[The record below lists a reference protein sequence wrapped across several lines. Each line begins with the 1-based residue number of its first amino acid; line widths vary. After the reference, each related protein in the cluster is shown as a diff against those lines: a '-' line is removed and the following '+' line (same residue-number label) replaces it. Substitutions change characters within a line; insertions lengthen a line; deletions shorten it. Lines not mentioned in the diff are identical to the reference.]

1 MGAMIAVPRNFT
13 QLALRRIHERPDATA
28 YQFVRAGHDDRLEA
42 DSLSYGEVG
51 ARSLRLA
58 AWLQARGCHGQ
69 RVLILHTDGA
79 QFVTSFLG
87 CLFAGA
93 VAVPAPPPG
102 GARQNVER
110 VANIIKDAAVSYLM
124 TDSAN
129 ASAVS
134 QLLASIGHP
143 EVVCLAT
150 DRAVAGA
157 AGTQEA
163 GGGEPQWHE
172 PGLFPD
178 DVAYLQY
185 TSGSVSDP
193 KGVMVTH
200 RNLLANQ
207 EAIQQ
212 GMRTTADSVVG
223 GWLPFH
229 HDMGLAGHLLH
240 PLWLGSRGVLLPP
253 ISFVKRPV
261 NWLRMIDTYGITTGG
276 GPNLGYDLCLRRVTD
291 EQSAGLD
298 LSRWTTAVNGAE
310 PVRAETMDAFAERFA
325 STGFR
330 REAFYPCYG
339 LAEATLLVSG
349 GSPGAP
355 ALERTVDSADL
366 EHHTVRAARPGRSS
380 RTLVSSGIP
389 RGCEVRIVDPESHA
403 PLPDR
408 RVGEI
413 WVRGESVAHGYW
425 NRPLDNAHAFRAT
438 LADGTDGFLRT
449 GDLGVREGGELFV
462 TGRLKDI
469 MIVSGRNLY
478 PQDIERSVQ
487 QVSALFGSSAAF
499 SVESERDHVVVVQE
513 VRTSRSYDTRLASL
527 AADVQQRVASEF
539 EVAAEN
545 VLLVRPGTVRRTTSG
560 KLQRRAMRQMFL
572 EGQIHPLHEVVAPEV
587 RKLVEAAAD
596 ARADSRRGAGE
607 RG

>member
-1 MGAMIAVPRNFT
+1 MAVPRNFSE
-13 QLALRRIHERPDATA
+13 LALRRIHERPEATA
-28 YQFVRAGHDDRLEA
+28 YQFVRAGRDDGLEA
-42 DSLSYGEVG
+42 DSLSYGDLG
-51 ARSLRLA
+51 TRSLHLA
-58 AWLQARGCHGQ
+58 AWLQERGCHGQ

-87 CLFAGA
+87 CLLAGA
-93 VAVPAPPPG
+93 VAVPAPPPS

-134 QLLASIGHP
+134 QLLATIGHS

-150 DRAVAGA
+150 DRATSTNSAPA
-157 AGTQEA
+157 PE
-163 GGGEPQWHE
+163 WHE

-200 RNLLANQ
+200 RNMLANQ
-207 EAIQQ
+207 EAIRQ

-240 PLWLGSRGVLLPP
+240 PLWLGGRGVLMPP
-253 ISFVKRPV
+253 ITFVKRPV
-261 NWLRMIDTYGITTGG
+261 NWLRMVDTYGITTGG

-291 EQSAGLD
+291 EQMRGLD

-325 STGFR
+325 PTGFR
-330 REAFYPCYG
+330 RSAFYPCYG

-349 GSPGAP
+349 GTPGAP
-355 ALERTVDSADL
+355 ALERTVDSGDL
-366 EHHTVRAARPGRSS
+366 EHHSLCDARPARPS

-403 PLPDR
+403 QLPDG
-408 RVGEI
+408 RVGEV
-413 WVRGESVAHGYW
+413 WVRGDSVAHGYW

-438 LADGTDGFLRT
+438 TADGTEGFLRT
-449 GDLGVREGGELFV
+449 GDLGVLDGGELFV

-469 MIVSGRNLY
+469 MIVAGRNLY

-499 SVESERDHVVVVQE
+499 SVESDRDHVVVVQE
-513 VRTSRSYDTRLASL
+513 VRTSRNYDTQLASL
-527 AADVQQRVASEF
+527 AADVQQCVAREF

-572 EGQIHPLHEVVAPEV
+572 EGQIQPLHEVVAPEV
-587 RKLVEAAAD
+587 RKLVDAGAD
-596 ARADSRRGAGE
+596 ARAGSRRAAGE

>member
-1 MGAMIAVPRNFT
+1 MAVPRNFT
-13 QLALRRIHERPDATA
+13 ELALRRIHERPEATA
-28 YQFVRAGHDDRLEA
+28 YQFVRPGPGEGLEA
-42 DSLSYGEVG
+42 DSLSYGELG
-51 ARSLRLA
+51 ARSLHLA
-58 AWLQARGCHGQ
+58 GWLQEHGCHGQ
-69 RVLILHTDGA
+69 RVLILHTDGT

-87 CLFAGA
+87 CLLAGA
-93 VAVPAPPPG
+93 VAVPAPPPS

-134 QLLASIGHP
+134 QLLATIGHP

-150 DRAVAGA
+150 DRMTGGAGP
-157 AGTQEA
+157 
-163 GGGEPQWHE
+163 GGAPEWSE

-185 TSGSVSDP
+185 TSGSVSEP

-200 RNLLANQ
+200 RNMLANQ
-207 EAIQQ
+207 EAVRQ
-212 GMRTTADSVVG
+212 GMRTTQESVVG

-240 PLWLGSRGVLLPP
+240 PLWLGSRGVLMPP

-261 NWLRMIDTYGITTGG
+261 NWLRMIGTYGITTGG

-291 EQSAGLD
+291 EQLAGLD
-298 LSRWTTAVNGAE
+298 LSGWTTAVNGAE

-325 STGFR
+325 PAGFR
-330 REAFYPCYG
+330 RSAFYPCYG

-355 ALERTVDSADL
+355 ALERTVDKADL
-366 EHHTVRAARPGRSS
+366 EHHTVSEARPGSPS

-389 RGCEVRIVDPESHA
+389 RGCEVRIVDPESHTQ
-403 PLPDR
+403 LPHG
-408 RVGEI
+408 RVGEV
-413 WVRGESVAHGYW
+413 WVRGDSVAHGYW
-425 NRPLDNAHAFRAT
+425 NRPLDNAYAFQAT
-438 LADGTDGFLRT
+438 MADGTDGFLRT
-449 GDLGVREGGELFV
+449 GDLGVLEGGELFV

-469 MIVSGRNLY
+469 MIVAGRNLY

-499 SVESERDHVVVVQE
+499 SVESDRDHVVVVQE
-513 VRTSRSYDTRLASL
+513 VRTSRNYDTQLASL
-527 AADVQQRVASEF
+527 AADVQQCVAREF

-572 EGQIHPLHEVVAPEV
+572 EGQIQPLHEVVAPEV
-587 RKLVEAAAD
+587 RKLVEA
-596 ARADSRRGAGE
+596 GAGAREGSRKGARE

>member
-1 MGAMIAVPRNFT
+1 M
-13 QLALRRIHERPDATA
+13 
-28 YQFVRAGHDDRLEA
+28 
-42 DSLSYGEVG
+42 
-51 ARSLRLA
+51 
-58 AWLQARGCHGQ
+58 
-69 RVLILHTDGA
+69 
-79 QFVTSFLG
+79 
-87 CLFAGA
+87 
-93 VAVPAPPPG
+93 
-102 GARQNVER
+102 
-110 VANIIKDAAVSYLM
+110 
-124 TDSAN
+124 
-129 ASAVS
+129 
-134 QLLASIGHP
+134 
-143 EVVCLAT
+143 
-150 DRAVAGA
+150 
-157 AGTQEA
+157 
-163 GGGEPQWHE
+163 
-172 PGLFPD
+172 
-178 DVAYLQY
+178 
-185 TSGSVSDP
+185 
-193 KGVMVTH
+193 
-200 RNLLANQ
+200 
-207 EAIQQ
+207 
-212 GMRTTADSVVG
+212 
-223 GWLPFH
+223 
-229 HDMGLAGHLLH
+229 
-240 PLWLGSRGVLLPP
+240 
-253 ISFVKRPV
+253 
-261 NWLRMIDTYGITTGG
+261 
-276 GPNLGYDLCLRRVTD
+276 
-291 EQSAGLD
+291 
-298 LSRWTTAVNGAE
+298 
-310 PVRAETMDAFAERFA
+310 
-325 STGFR
+325 
-330 REAFYPCYG
+330 
-339 LAEATLLVSG
+339 
-349 GSPGAP
+349 
-355 ALERTVDSADL
+355 
-366 EHHTVRAARPGRSS
+366 
-380 RTLVSSGIP
+380 
-389 RGCEVRIVDPESHA
+389 DPESHA

>member
-1 MGAMIAVPRNFT
+1 MGAMMAMAVPGNFSE
-13 QLALRRIHERPDATA
+13 LALRRIHERPSATA
-28 YQFVRAGHDDRLEA
+28 YQFVRECRDGGLEA
-42 DSLSYGEVG
+42 ESLTYGELG
-51 ARSLRLA
+51 SRALRLA

-69 RVLILHTDGA
+69 RVLILHTDGP
-79 QFVTSFLG
+79 QFISSFLG

-93 VAVPAPPPG
+93 VAVPAPPPS
-102 GARQNVER
+102 GARQNVDR
-110 VANIIKDAAVSYLM
+110 VANIIKDASVSYLM

-134 QLLASIGHP
+134 QLLAAIGHS

-150 DRAVAGA
+150 DRAAPTGTDGTETGASAG
-157 AGTQEA
+157 
-163 GGGEPQWHE
+163 
-172 PGLFPD
+172 LLPD

-185 TSGSVSDP
+185 TSGSVSEP

-200 RNLLANQ
+200 RNMLANQ
-207 EAIQQ
+207 EAIRQ

-240 PLWLGSRGVLLPP
+240 PLWLGGKGVLMPP

-261 NWLRMIDTYGITTGG
+261 NWLRMIDEYGITTGG

-291 EQSAGLD
+291 EQIGGLD

-330 REAFYPCYG
+330 RSAFYPCYG
-339 LAEATLLVSG
+339 LAEATLLVTG
-349 GSPGAP
+349 GIPQAP
-355 ALERTVDSADL
+355 ALERTVDAGDL
-366 EHHTVRAARPGRSS
+366 EQHCLSDARAGRPN
-380 RTLVSSGIP
+380 RTLVSSGLP

-403 PLPDR
+403 QLPDG
-408 RVGEI
+408 RVGEV
-413 WVRGESVAHGYW
+413 WVRGASVAHGYW
-425 NRPLDNAHAFRAT
+425 NRPLENACAFQAT
-438 LADGTDGFLRT
+438 MADGTGGFLRT
-449 GDLGVREGGELFV
+449 GDLGVLDGGELFV

-469 MIVSGRNLY
+469 MIVAGRNLY

-499 SVESERDHVVVVQE
+499 SVESDRDHVVVVQE
-513 VRTSRSYDTRLASL
+513 VRTSRNYDTQLASL
-527 AADVQQRVASEF
+527 AADVQQRVAREF

-572 EGQIHPLHEVVAPEV
+572 EGQLQPLHEVVAPEV
-587 RKLVEAAAD
+587 RKLVEAGAE
-596 ARADSRRGAGE
+596 ARAGSRRGARE